1 MSKWSYCYCY
11 CDLRQ
16 YNSVKMSQ
24 QLSRVPSSGALQLM
38 YFELHVDNI
47 QLQLYCIQCS
57 VSTMNQ
63 TIFTNLKILALSET
77 KKKYNHSYPKY
88 AVHCCRSEKM
98 ELLVCTYFQDR
109 HLLFRKLHNK
119 PGKKLLRCKKKR
131 RK

>member
-1 MSKWSYCYCY
+1 MTCDNTTVSKCRKNCRVCPALVHYSTCVLNCV
-11 CDLRQ
+11 LII
-16 YNSVKMSQ
+16 YNLNSTV
-24 QLSRVPSSGALQLM
+24 
-38 YFELHVDNI
+38 
-47 QLQLYCIQCS
+47 QCS
-57 VSTMNQ
+57 VSTMKQ
-63 TIFTNLKILALSET
+63 TTHTNFKILALSET